1 MAMVMTLS
9 QAAILIAAVLTIVAW
24 PQIVDFLNL
33 SRSAAIL
40 AMVIHQITV
49 FFAVL
54 LSFAL
59 ALYVAPDADQH
70 WEWITPGSLL
80 GTVVLLAFSSLFRIY
95 TQYLG
100 NYSATYGSLAGII
113 LLMSW
118 LWLSSILLL
127 TAAELNKVIKDA
139 SPVDKHI
146 GHERE

>member
-1 MAMVMTLS
+1 M
-9 QAAILIAAVLTIVAW
+9 AW

-40 AMVIHQITV
+40 ATVIHQITV

-59 ALYVAPDADQH
+59 VLYVAPNADQH

-80 GTVVLLAFSSLFRIY
+80 GTVVLLAFSLLFRIY

-146 GHERE
+146 GPPT